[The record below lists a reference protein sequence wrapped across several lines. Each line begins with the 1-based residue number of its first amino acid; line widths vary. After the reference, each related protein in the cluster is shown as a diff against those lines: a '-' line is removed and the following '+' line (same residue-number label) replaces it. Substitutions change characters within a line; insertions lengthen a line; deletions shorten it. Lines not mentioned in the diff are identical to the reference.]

1 MDYRTIDP
9 PAALTH
15 VVRFFWTLEG
25 GVQGRAPHRLIA
37 ETCPNLVFICRG
49 RFIEADGRPAPP
61 AHLAG
66 AIDAFADNVACGP
79 FSLFGAYLWPW
90 SVQALFGLRPEAC
103 FNTFTGL
110 DVLWGAE
117 GSDLEARMCAAPD
130 HAQRAD
136 LLTAALQRRMVDGTD
151 APMEAI
157 VQRILEEQGRM
168 PMDEVIAGSGTGRRQ
183 FERRFKACTGFSPAL
198 FARILRAQR
207 TYRMLERGEAASLTE
222 LAHACGYFDQSHF
235 IRDFK
240 RFSGLNPRDYF
251 VKASEKADNFL
262 QLPG

>member
-9 PAALTH
+9 PAALAH

-49 RFIEADGRPAPP
+49 RFVEADGKPAPP

-66 AIDAFADNVACGP
+66 AIDAFSDNVAFGP

-90 SVQALFGLRPEAC
+90 SVRMLFGLRPEAC

-110 DVLWGAE
+110 DVLWGTA
-117 GSDLEARMCAAPD
+117 GSDLEASLCGAPD
-130 HAQRAD
+130 HAQRAVR
-136 LLTAALQRRMVDGTD
+136 LAAALQQRTRDRID
-151 APMEAI
+151 APMEDI
-157 VQRILEEQGRM
+157 VRRILEEHGHTSL
-168 PMDEVIAGSGTGRRQ
+168 DEVIAGSGTARRQ
-183 FERRFKACTGFSPAL
+183 FERRFKACTGFSPARFVRML
-198 FARILRAQR
+198 RIQR

-222 LAHACGYFDQSHF
+222 LAHAGGYFDQSHF

-251 VKASEKADNFL
+251 VKAPEKADNFL
-262 QLPG
+262 RLPG